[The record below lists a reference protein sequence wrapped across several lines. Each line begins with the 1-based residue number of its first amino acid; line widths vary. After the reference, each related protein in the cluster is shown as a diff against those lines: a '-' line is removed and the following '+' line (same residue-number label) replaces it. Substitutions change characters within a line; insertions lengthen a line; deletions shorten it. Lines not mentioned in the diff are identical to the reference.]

1 MCVCCVFK
9 TIVWFFKSS
18 QQRRFSRV
26 VPECLFAQ
34 CKGQQ
39 MEHYWR
45 PASDFC
51 YWSAI
56 TVKSLYCIRGSYC
69 SPQGGKRR
77 GVCTVVYVTTNQGQG
92 LTHTTHT
99 YTHTKTEPLLLVY
112 SSFWMNFQL
121 WTHIVNAILIFY
133 FLVFSFLS
141 HIWQKVLWTALT
153 HFLNFPLNLCA
164 AQPRCLLK

>member
-1 MCVCCVFK
+1 MCVCCLFK

-99 YTHTKTEPLLLVY
+99 YTHTHKNRTTIISLQLILNEFPALDSHCQCNSDILFFGLLLSVTHLTE
-112 SSFWMNFQL
+112 SSMN
-121 WTHIVNAILIFY
+121 
-133 FLVFSFLS
+133 SFD
-141 HIWQKVLWTALT
+141 T
-153 HFLNFPLNLCA
+153 FP
-164 AQPRCLLK
+164 